1 MTANFSRNLLVSAV
15 VGLLLPFFLDSQSAH
30 AKRIFNVYC
39 NPLDPGSAD
48 CRTLPDGIKI
58 KCIASSGGLAQCL
71 DPATKVYVN
80 CVPYQVIMPGDAG
93 GSAIQLACYSNPPP
107 GARDSKFDRNPLNNS
122 EFEGDFDDPFSSN

>member
-1 MTANFSRNLLVSAV
+1 VTANFWRHFLISTGIVFLCT
-15 VGLLLPFFLDSQSAH
+15 FFPDKQPAQ

-39 NPLDPGSAD
+39 NPLDPGSAE

-71 DPATKVYVN
+71 DPASKIYVN
-80 CVPYQVIMPGDAG
+80 CVPYQVMMPGDAG

-107 GARDSKFDRNPLNNS
+107 GARDSKLDRNILNNS
-122 EFEGDFDDPFSSN
+122 EFQGDFDDPFSSN